1 MNRWR
6 GMIRRAGKCRP
17 AAKRLLTAVG
27 GVSTIEFAVI
37 GSMLVT
43 LTIGMLDFGMALWQQ
58 MEVGN
63 AARAGA
69 EYGAA
74 HGWGTDGSAV
84 QTAATSATSLSVTA
98 SASQVCGCPNASSG
112 VTLTGQ
118 SPPCTTACSNGGSPS
133 AYVSVSAQ
141 ASYALV
147 VPFPGISSPITLT
160 ATALARM

>member
-6 GMIRRAGKCRP
+6 GMIRIAENCRP
-17 AAKRLLTAVG
+17 GPNRLLTTVD
-27 GVSTIEFAVI
+27 GVSTIEFALI

-43 LTIGMLDFGMALWQQ
+43 LAIGMLDFGMALWQQ

-69 EYGAA
+69 EYAAA

-98 SASQVCGCPNASSG
+98 SPSQVCGCPDASSG
-112 VTLTGQ
+112 VSLTGQ